1 MHLQFQLLSLPLQEA
16 VLLPTAKLQRGDL
29 GAPIVAGQLEGV
41 LQLPNSRLQAVHACG
56 GRLCTHL
63 GQANAFRN
71 QLSSM
76 SAVQG
81 IPCAGRRGAAQPG
94 FTPAIWM
101 MSGTRPV
108 LLAAG
113 HAAR

>member
-1 MHLQFQLLSLPLQEA
+1 MHLQLQLLSLPLQEA

-41 LQLPNSRLQAVHACG
+41 LQLPNSRLQAVLSC

-63 GQANAFRN
+63 RLANAFRN

-94 FTPAIWM
+94 FTSAIWM
-101 MSGTRPV
+101 MSWTRPV
-108 LLAAG
+108 VLAAG